1 MEDKIIRKYIDE
13 ANQLLKNSYSVYS
26 RFPVAAI
33 LIDSEGNKYRGVNV
47 ENASYGLSLCAER
60 NAITTGIT
68 DGMKIIDTII
78 ITANMDRPVS
88 PCGACRQVIAEFAN
102 KNTKI
107 ILANNKNYEYI
118 VWTLEDM
125 IPRSFGP
132 SDL

>member
-1 MEDKIIRKYIDE
+1 MEDKIIIKYIDE

-26 RFPVAAI
+26 HFPVAAI

>member
-26 RFPVAAI
+26 HFPVAAI